1 MVVLKKYFKS
11 EIIQEFY
18 NSGPVFTKGL
28 SQVLDLNVQYN
39 CIKFKPKNW
48 LSSFINTSPGLLLS
62 KRKLQKHAYFFYRL
76 CLVCMC
82 GENGNC

>member
-48 LSSFINTSPGLLLS
+48 LSSFINTSPGANFTN
-62 KRKLQKHAYFFYRL
+62 KLNSVLGLNLA
-76 CLVCMC
+76 
-82 GENGNC
+82 